1 MALAWQ
7 NGKSDRPALSRRIGR
22 GGPRPARTEP
32 DIAIPQSAIDGW
44 SDEETNVVALFDADQ
59 PLAHRPG
66 AVRESPAPKP
76 AAARSRFWKASVV
89 TSCLLHLAVAAAF
102 VQLATDEVQIEGGEQ
117 AQVALLGN
125 APEDQLSAGAGPDAA
140 DPDVTSVTLVTMLD
154 ATPVETV
161 EAALVPV
168 ESVEP
173 MEAVDSMQPTYPA
186 EIVALLPEPVDTV
199 EPVRPDPVQQPVAN
213 QAVQPVRP
221 DEEQHPAAA
230 ATPVA
235 PVTEAEPFPQV
246 AASPYPE
253 VLTAERLAPV
263 SADRLTPLA
272 SETPSQTTVQSV
284 EVPPAE
290 PIEAAPALPVEAEP
304 AERVSEA
311 TQARSIDEVV
321 PLQAVD
327 EAAPAES
334 VDTVATLS
342 PVPEDPPFR
351 KPTPKPA
358 KNSSPKVAKPEKP
371 KPAEAKPAKAKTDTK
386 AKQKAE
392 RTAKAAKTRA
402 GSKGSNQADAR
413 RGDAVG
419 AADGRSTAKSNGARK
434 STAAGNAAVSNYPG
448 KIVSRLRRALRYPP
462 AAKRQGLRG
471 EVQVAFTVSAGG
483 GIGGVRVVRS
493 SGSPILD
500 KAAVDTVRRAAP
512 FPAIPAGAGRS
523 SWPFTVPLAF
533 TR

>member
-1 MALAWQ
+1 VALAWQ
-7 NGKSDRPALSRRIGR
+7 NEKSDRPALRRGIGR
-22 GGPRPARTEP
+22 GGPRPARAEP

-44 SDEETNVVALFDADQ
+44 SHEETNVVALFDADQ

-89 TSCLLHLAVAAAF
+89 TSCLLHLAIAAAF

-125 APEDQLSAGAGPDAA
+125 APEDQLSAGEGPDAP

-161 EAALVPV
+161 EAALMPV

-173 MEAVDSMQPTYPA
+173 MEAVDSMQPTDPA
-186 EIVALLPEPVDTV
+186 EIFALRPEPVDTV
-199 EPVRPDPVQQPVAN
+199 EPVRPDPVQQPIAN

-221 DEEQHPAAA
+221 DEALAPAV

-235 PVTEAEPFPQV
+235 PAAETEPLPQV
-246 AASPYPE
+246 AASPYPKI
-253 VLTAERLAPV
+253 LTAERIAPV
-263 SADRLTPLA
+263 SDERLTPLA

-284 EVPPAE
+284 EVPPVE

-304 AERVSEA
+304 AEPVNE
-311 TQARSIDEVV
+311 TVQARSIAEIV
-321 PLQAVD
+321 PL
-327 EAAPAES
+327 APAAQSLRPEPAE
-334 VDTVATLS
+334 TVATLA
-342 PVPEDPPFR
+342 PVPEDAPFR
-351 KPTPKPA
+351 KAEPKPA
-358 KNSSPKVAKPEKP
+358 KKPEPKVAKPEKP
-371 KPAEAKPAKAKTDTK
+371 KPAKAKPAKAKTDTK

-402 GSKGSNQADAR
+402 GLKGSNQADAR
-413 RGDAVG
+413 RGDADG
-419 AADGRSTAKSNGARK
+419 AADGRSAARSNGARK

-448 KIVSRLRRALRYPP
+448 KIVSKLRRALRYPP

-500 KAAVDTVRRAAP
+500 RAAVDTVRRAAP